1 VGLFVHDSLARNLLS
16 KMVLNQAFFGCCL
29 RLVLGVYQSTGRF
42 AGLSATFLAFKN
54 AVYEIH
60 PDFRWPRV
68 PKSVDDN
75 GNVKHLGGS
84 TIAALAR
91 EMATNHS
98 NFGWI
103 ALPRHARR
111 LVMMVSECTAGYAF
125 VAWRKAVDTANFV
138 HEVPMYDDDDLSEEE
153 SADRDLVHRAA
164 DAATAQ
170 LIAIKDPMDRAR
182 LILHEMEMCLAAMEQ
197 PEDDNDND
205 KDKTT
210 LPWMISGG
218 ERPAQ
223 ARSTPRLFPPAAPPL
238 KKPAV
243 VNRQRRLDPPQ
254 QRVEERQRR
263 KAAAASSAAAAASSA
278 AASSA
283 ASSSAAPATPANEG
297 QPESRFRAKYVP
309 D

>member
-1 VGLFVHDSLARNLLS
+1 MLL
-16 KMVLNQAFFGCCL
+16 QAFFWCCI

-98 NFGWI
+98 NFCWI

-111 LVMMVSECTAGYAF
+111 LVMMVSECTAGYAY

-138 HEVPMYDDDDLSEEE
+138 DEVPSYDDDLSEEE

-164 DAATAQ
+164 DAATKE

-197 PEDDNDND
+197 PDNDNDKD

-210 LPWMISGG
+210 LPWMVSGG
-218 ERPAQ
+218 ERPEID
-223 ARSTPRLFPPAAPPL
+223 RSTPRLFPPATPPKL
-238 KKPAV
+238 KPAL